1 MADRTILL
9 GTDWWTDCD
18 DIAAVRIA
26 CRAHRKMLWNLAGV
40 VIDACME
47 YSAPSL
53 SAFMTAEGCGDIP
66 VALDR
71 AGTDFTGNLSPYQKH
86 LAERWPHRIASN
98 DNAEEPLPML
108 KRILSAAEDEKVEFI
123 EIGFPQVWAAL
134 LRDPEGM
141 DLVRRKV
148 KKMWMMAGRFDEN
161 GAGIEH
167 NIANNARSREA
178 AAYLFAHFPK
188 PITFLGWEIGHDVI
202 SGGDPDNGGDPLVQ
216 AFRDH
221 GSPNGRSSWD
231 PMTILLALADDPARA
246 GYSLRRGHVS
256 ADPVTGENRTIPDPD
271 GPHAYVVREKPVAWY
286 EAELARW
293 LR

>member
-1 MADRTILL
+1 MRTIIL

-26 CRAHRKMLWNLAGV
+26 CRAHRKGFWNFAGA
-40 VIDACME
+40 VIDACMP
-47 YSAPSL
+47 YSAASL
-53 SAFMTAEGCGDIP
+53 NAFLMAEGRGEIP

-71 AGTDFTGNLSPYQKH
+71 AGTDFTGHLSAYQKN

-98 DNAEEPLPML
+98 DGAEEPLPML
-108 KRILSAAEDEKVEFI
+108 KRLLGEAEDGTVELI

-134 LRDPEGM
+134 IRDPEGM
-141 DLVRRKV
+141 ALVERRV
-148 KKMWMMAGRFDEN
+148 RKMWMMAGRFDE
-161 GAGIEH
+161 GGVGVEH

-202 SGGDPDNGGDPLVQ
+202 SGGDPENGDDPLVQ

-221 GSPNGRSSWD
+221 GSPRGRSSWD
-231 PMTILLALADDPARA
+231 PMTILLALADDPERA
-246 GYSLRRGHVS
+246 GYSLRRGRVS
-256 ADPVTGENRTIPDPD
+256 VDPATGENRMTPDPD
-271 GPHAYVVREKPVAWY
+271 GPHVYVVREHPAVWY
-286 EAELARW
+286 EAELMRW